1 MPRLQDL
8 ITDEQLQRTVSDE
21 ESFHRIEKEVRECVE
36 TIEQERKNREENEE
50 TLLEMVKEMTC
61 KIR

>member
-50 TLLEMVKEMTC
+50 TLLEMVKEMTS